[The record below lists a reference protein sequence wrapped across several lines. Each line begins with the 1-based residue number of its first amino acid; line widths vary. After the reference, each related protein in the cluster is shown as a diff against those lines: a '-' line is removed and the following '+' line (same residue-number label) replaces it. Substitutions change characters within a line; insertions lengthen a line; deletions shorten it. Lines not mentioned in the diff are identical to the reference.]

1 MCIIYPRAQRVVLE
15 LNSEEG
21 YCIQSNKEVGLLY
34 TDKQRGRVYGIQRDQ
49 GDRFS

>member
-1 MCIIYPRAQRVVLE
+1 MFVLE

-21 YCIQSNKEVGLLY
+21 YCIQLDKEVGLLH
-34 TDKQRGRVYGIQRDQ
+34 TDKQGGRVYGIQLDQ